1 MITLISRLVFLALG
15 LLLAFPASLQAQ
27 LFPSSGSSGDFLP
40 VEEAFSPN
48 AWIDDDRLM
57 IGIEAADGYYLY
69 RHRLSVENA
78 SPGVAL
84 GAPALPAGTFKKDEF
99 LGEVYVFHDRVV
111 FPVPIEDAGH
121 AAEITLTLG
130 YQGCAEAGLCYPP
143 EQIELTALPGSA
155 PPAFASASSM
165 EPAAAKATES
175 FGDSPASTGD
185 SSVPSSLLSEDG
197 RFSNLLGE
205 ASPALVLG
213 LFFLA
218 GLGLTFTPCVLP
230 MMPILASIIVGQRPS
245 RLRAFALSASYV
257 TGMALTY
264 AGVGVLMGLFGAG
277 LNLQAR
283 LQSPAVLMLFA
294 ALFTLFALAMFNAF
308 QPRLPVGLSQRLD
321 AWQARAQ
328 RSGPLGLALAGAL
341 SVLVVSPCVSAP
353 LAGAL
358 VFISSTGDA
367 TMGGLGLLALALGMG
382 VPLLLVGT
390 FGATLLPRSG
400 AWMQGIKS
408 AFGVLLLGVAIW
420 LIARLL
426 PGPLTL
432 LLWGALATGSAL
444 ALGALRFDHP
454 KGPAQLR
461 QAAGL
466 ILLTWG
472 LALIVGAAGGGDNPL
487 RPLAWQATAQPSS
500 AEERKASPRF
510 TTVTRLTDLE
520 KELDRAARAG
530 QPAFVDVSA
539 DWCISCKIM
548 ERDVFPAPQV
558 ATRLDEFHRIR
569 VDVTE
574 TNADSRALLEHF
586 ELFGPPSLLFF
597 AGSQEIR
604 AARIQGEVDAAPF
617 AKHLGALM
625 EWFTR
630 RHSPA
635 GRAA

>member
-1 MITLISRLVFLALG
+1 MSRLMFLALG
-15 LLLAFPASLQAQ
+15 LLLAFPLPLQAQ
-27 LFPSSGSSGDFLP
+27 LFSSGGGQGDFLP
-40 VEEAFSPN
+40 VEEAFIPH
-48 AWIDDDRLM
+48 AWIDDDRVM
-57 IGIEAADGYYLY
+57 VGIEAADGYYLY
-69 RHRLSVENA
+69 RHRLGVESA
-78 SPGVAL
+78 TPGVSL
-84 GAPALPAGTFKKDEF
+84 GEPTLPAGTFKQDEF

-111 FPVPIEDAGH
+111 FPTPVEGAGDAG
-121 AAEITLTLG
+121 AITLTLD

-143 EQIELTALPGSA
+143 EQIELTALPGS
-155 PPAFASASSM
+155 PPAAFASTSPTDQAGTVGSPDRLASS
-165 EPAAAKATES
+165 PSSIAT
-175 FGDSPASTGD
+175 T
-185 SSVPSSLLSEDG
+185 PSSLTSEDG
-197 RFSNLLGE
+197 HFRNLLGE
-205 ASPALVLG
+205 ASPALILG

-245 RLRAFALSASYV
+245 RLRAFALSGSYV

-283 LQSPAVLMLFA
+283 LQAPTVLIPFAVLFA
-294 ALFTLFALAMFNAF
+294 LFALAMFGVF
-308 QPRLPVGLSQRLD
+308 HLRLPGGFAQRLD

-390 FGATLLPRSG
+390 FGATLLPRGG

-420 LIARLL
+420 LIERLL
-426 PGPLTL
+426 PGPVAL
-432 LLWGALATGSAL
+432 LLWGALAVGSAL
-444 ALGALRFDHP
+444 ALGALRFDYP
-454 KGPAQLR
+454 RGQAQLR

-466 ILLTWG
+466 LLLTWG
-472 LALIVGAAGGGDNPL
+472 LALVIGAAGGGDDPL
-487 RPLAWQATAQPSS
+487 RPLSGSPGAASTYSRPQQAAPQ
-500 AEERKASPRF
+500 F
-510 TTVTRLTDLE
+510 TTVTRLAQLKAELE
-520 KELDRAARAG
+520 RAARAG

-558 ATRLDEFHRIR
+558 AARLDDFHRIR

-574 TNADSRALLEHF
+574 TNADSRALLKHF

-597 AGSQEIR
+597 AGGEEIR
-604 AARIQGEVDAAPF
+604 EARIQGEVTAAPLN
-617 AKHLGALM
+617 AHLSALLQWLG
-625 EWFTR
+625 ERPTADER
-630 RHSPA
+630 SA
-635 GRAA
+635 